1 MSVSLAIL
9 LLLLIPAFPSNAY
22 SKIWPKTNILRKY
35 GGDSKDLEWVEGS
48 AHAVPKRHV
57 GDDDAL
63 QFLLVLCGN
72 DETFL
77 TATAT
82 AIESLATMCRA
93 GEALNLW
100 LVVDDE
106 AKVGLEGRLKQI
118 VIAFDGIVSISI
130 MWRTIDESY
139 ANARISWVS
148 AGASNKGL
156 VCGAAR
162 ISRSTVE
169 LLDESSVHRV
179 IYIDPDIVVLRDP
192 RELWQLFDKFNETQ
206 IISAAVESGLKGN
219 GWYGSRKAGEMQD
232 KSFPSHQGIN
242 DGVLLM
248 DIARIVNEKV
258 IQQWEELAAGA
269 QFKIAEQDLLNQFFS
284 EHPTRLSVLPYWWN
298 YRSDFADEGLF
309 PAETSGERIGIMH
322 GNRHLFRQKYL
333 SPWKAAYQLF
343 EKLPQH
349 SKAAVHPM
357 QAADRTGSMW
367 RSRGFSTL
375 AEQMNVLI
383 FLCRPLPTDA
393 CHKMYS
399 ADRLAV
405 TNTYVAVKSLL
416 VSATSEVD
424 ISVHLYY
431 IEAPCSV
438 KRVLRDPFQKLEE
451 LALKLGMTFSIRWRP
466 LNQRSRT
473 YQSQAS
479 MCPMSR
485 FDREIFDELNAK
497 GAKRALVLD
506 DSVILLRSLREV
518 WQQFLSFDSIQAL
531 GLGLSPGN
539 HDIGAPSRPG
549 TACNERTSKAGL
561 RPSGVG
567 IEVGVMLVDIKKY
580 GAILPALQLIG
591 HELEVHDHRYIDEA
605 VLSVFVQQNRDRLF
619 VLPYF
624 YNYLPSH
631 YHQGL
636 YPLDTDKER
645 IAILNTGRDCE
656 SMLHKGQHNP
666 FHFASKFV
674 RIYPLYDDEADC
686 GLRICD
692 LQPHPEH
699 QTLEGGTR
707 ERLVTRSSGRGQ
719 RRTFPHL
726 FPARGR

>member
-1 MSVSLAIL
+1 MYLTERA
-9 LLLLIPAFPSNAY
+9 
-22 SKIWPKTNILRKY
+22 
-35 GGDSKDLEWVEGS
+35 
-48 AHAVPKRHV
+48 
-57 GDDDAL
+57 
-63 QFLLVLCGN
+63 GN

-298 YRSDFADEGLF
+298 YRRDFADEGLF

-438 KRVLRDPFQKLEE
+438 KR
-451 LALKLGMTFSIRWRP
+451 
-466 LNQRSRT
+466 
-473 YQSQAS
+473 
-479 MCPMSR
+479 
-485 FDREIFDELNAK
+485 

-656 SMLHKGQHNP
+656 SMLHKG
-666 FHFASKFV
+666 
-674 RIYPLYDDEADC
+674 
-686 GLRICD
+686 
-692 LQPHPEH
+692 
-699 QTLEGGTR
+699 
-707 ERLVTRSSGRGQ
+707 
-719 RRTFPHL
+719 RTHVCTTSRMCTPDF
-726 FPARGR
+726 